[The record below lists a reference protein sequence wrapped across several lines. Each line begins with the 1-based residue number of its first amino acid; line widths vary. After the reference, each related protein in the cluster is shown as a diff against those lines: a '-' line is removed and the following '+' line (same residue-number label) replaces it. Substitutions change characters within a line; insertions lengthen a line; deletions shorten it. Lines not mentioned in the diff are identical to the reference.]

1 MRCTVFLRFLRT
13 RPRRLRNATLAA
25 LSALVTVL
33 ALAVGVPQASAA
45 TSLPCDIYA
54 TAGTPCV
61 AAHSLVRALY
71 SSYNG
76 SLYQVQR
83 ASDSTTANIGPLAA
97 GGMPTRRRRTRSV
110 PVRPASSPRSTT
122 SPRATT
128 TSRSRARA
136 GPVSP
141 MSGRPRTRCR

>member
-1 MRCTVFLRFLRT
+1 MFLRFLRA
-13 RPRRLRNATLAA
+13 RPRLLRNATLAA

-45 TSLPCDIYA
+45 GSLPCDIYA

-83 ASDSTTANIGPLAA
+83 ASDGATANIGLLAA
-97 GGMPTRRRRTRSV
+97 GGYANAAAQDSFC
-110 PVRPASSPRSTT
+110 AGTT
-122 SPRATT
+122 CVITKIYDQSARHNDLTVGV
-128 TSRSRARA
+128 RA
-136 GPVSP
+136 GAARP
-141 MSGRPRTRCR
+141 MSGRPPTRCR